1 MRLAA
6 PDKPPTERQRW
17 IAAQRLAR
25 GHRVVQAAAYA
36 SLPVGQLRQWL
47 ATDEDFRE
55 LVEAEREQLALSR
68 EDWFKELE
76 LDHRQAIE
84 RALADGRVSIV
95 GQLLRLGVALPALAG
110 SPAGRKAASD
120 ALRAVADGELDD
132 ERDEEELDDAEWL
145 ASVPVVEPEP
155 EREAERRRLLLEL
168 EPRILRRVT
177 GTASLRQ
184 VEQLK
189 VAADPVAYEEWFAR
203 QPKPP
208 RSPATCLTAEDAAIV
223 EHVTRHNPPWIK
235 GPYLGYYRPPVPAEL
250 FRPEAANDQ
259 VRPAPHAFPAPAPAT
274 ATAVELVVALRAR
287 VERLLDRTAPH
298 LAEELDLAEAI
309 CAVKWPKWPAYT
321 GALDLDLLRRALVDQ
336 AIDPATLTW
345 LGSRE
350 LALACGAVKQA
361 QGP

>member
-1 MRLAA
+1 MRSTAA
-6 PDKPPTERQRW
+6 DKLPTERQRW
-17 IAAQRLAR
+17 MAAQRLAR
-25 GHRVVQAAAYA
+25 GHRLVRAAAFA
-36 SLPVGQLRQWL
+36 SLPPAQLRHLL
-47 ATDEDFRE
+47 ATDEDFCE

-68 EDWFKELE
+68 DEWFKELE

-95 GQLLRLGVALPALAG
+95 GHLLRLGMALPALAG
-110 SPAGRKAASD
+110 SGDGRKAAGA
-120 ALRAVADGELDD
+120 ALRRVAEAELDD

-145 ASVPVVEPEP
+145 ATLPVVEPEP
-155 EREAERRRLLLEL
+155 AREAERRRLLLEL

-189 VAADPVAYEEWFAR
+189 AAADPVAYEEWFAR

-208 RSPATCLTAEDAAIV
+208 RRPATCLTAEDAAIV

-235 GPYLGYYRPPVPAEL
+235 GPYLGYWRPPVPAEL
-250 FRPEAANDQ
+250 FRPEAANDRA
-259 VRPAPHAFPAPAPAT
+259 RPDAVPAPAPAT
-274 ATAVELVVALRAR
+274 AVAPAAALRAR
-287 VERLLDRTAPH
+287 VERLLDRTAPRRPD
-298 LAEELDLAEAI
+298 ELDLAEAI
-309 CAVKWPKWPAYT
+309 CAVRWPKWPAYA
-321 GALDLDLLRRALVDQ
+321 GPLDLDLLRRALADL
-336 AIDPATLTW
+336 AIDAATLTW